1 MDEIEA
7 ILVDTP
13 RRKSAEIALYF
24 LSCTLAAHRVLSSYE
39 RRDSITVYRPCAVA
53 SCSVISTKG
62 RNPCFEQGE
71 KSFLDPAH
79 SFGMTMRFPAD
90 TVSRGAE
97 KGEAS

>member
-1 MDEIEA
+1 MTRVLVPARAGNLTTMDEIEA

-71 KSFLDPAH
+71 KSFLDPH
-79 SFGMTMRFPAD
+79 ICSG
-90 TVSRGAE
+90 
-97 KGEAS
+97 